1 MISAKGSLGSEFKV
15 GNIVYFISSKTEQV
29 IPALVAE
36 KITRSSLDVGVRVTY
51 VLKVRQGKSF
61 KSIEVDPQKIE
72 LFEDPADVKTFMLE
86 RTEQAID
93 KLVATATEAA
103 AHLRPPKPPAEE
115 VVTAQAP
122 DINLDMPA
130 DESIEV
136 ALPDGRTAKLRM

>member
-1 MISAKGSLGSEFKV
+1 MTSVKGVFGSEFKV

-36 KITRSSLDVGVRVTY
+36 KITCSSLDVGERVTY
-51 VLKVRQGKSF
+51 VLKVKQGKSF
-61 KSIEVDPQKIE
+61 KSIEVDPQKVE

-86 RTEQAID
+86 RTEKAID

-103 AHLRPPKPPAEE
+103 AHLRPQKPPPEDVMPAH
-115 VVTAQAP
+115 AQ
-122 DINLDMPA
+122 DVNLDVPT
-130 DESIEV
+130 DEPIEV

>member
-103 AHLRPPKPPAEE
+103 MHLRPPKPPSEE
-115 VVTAQAP
+115 AATAQAP
-122 DINLDMPA
+122 DINLDMPV